1 MTLPEARD
9 AGAPP
14 LVYVIVLNHDGRE
27 HLEYS
32 LPSLAGTDYPNHQIL
47 VVDNGSR
54 DDPAQRVKE
63 LCPSAKI
70 IRNGSNLG
78 WSGGSNVGIAAA
90 LKTEAQY
97 VVLANN
103 DIRVDP
109 RWIQVAVDVAER
121 EPRVGV
127 IGFRVCEP
135 EPDTSDRDAGFEQ
148 AKATWNGVELSY
160 PRYVGGMAMFV
171 RGDVFRQIGLIDEGF
186 FAYGEENDFQT
197 RARKAG
203 YSIAAVNVPVWHYG
217 QGSFG
222 KDPFRAAVLQT
233 RHSIRPL
240 LKHETTAGLL
250 HRGVRHTVRRVF
262 RWAPI
267 DRDSGVERRLQ
278 PGGLAV
284 RIWVV
289 LVSVAWN
296 VWVLSGTIRRRRYDD
311 RLSREA
317 RRNWERMEESS
328 RS

>member
-1 MTLPEARD
+1 MTLRQVRD
-9 AGAPP
+9 AAVPP
-14 LVYVIVLNHDGRE
+14 LVYVIVLNYDGRE

-32 LPSLAGTDYPNHQIL
+32 LPSLAATDYPNHQIL

-54 DDPAQRVKE
+54 DDSVERMKE
-63 LCPSAKI
+63 LCPNVKV
-70 IRNGSNLG
+70 IRNASNLG
-78 WSGGSNVGIAAA
+78 WSGGNNVGIAAA
-90 LKTEAQY
+90 LKTGAQY
-97 VVLANN
+97 VVLANS

-127 IGFRVCEP
+127 IGFRICEP
-135 EPDTSDRDAGFEQ
+135 EPGTRDRDAGFED
-148 AKATWNGVELSY
+148 AKATWRGVELSY

-171 RGDVFRQIGLIDEGF
+171 RGDLFRQIGLIDEGF

-203 YSIAAVNVPVWHYG
+203 YSVVAVNVPVWHHG

-222 KDPFRAAVLQT
+222 KVPFRAAVLQT
-233 RHSIRPL
+233 RHSLRLL
-240 LKHETTAGLL
+240 LKHGTAAELL
-250 HRGVRHTVRRVF
+250 HRGFRHTVRRVF

-278 PGGLAV
+278 PRGLV
-284 RIWVV
+284 LRIRIV

-296 VWVLSGTIRRRRYDD
+296 VWVLPGTIRRRRYDD
-311 RLSREA
+311 RLARAA
-317 RRNWERMEESS
+317 RRKWELEG
-328 RS
+328 